1 MEDLTLDGREA
12 MSTFNRSI
20 PNGHIDLLK
29 QQSDAK
35 NDTEETTFANSGK
48 PSSHGIARQGVDKLK
63 DDAALEKAI
72 NAGVDDWMMEEQL
85 WNNQP
90 LQLRWFTF

>member
-20 PNGHIDLLK
+20 PAGHIDLLK

-35 NDTEETTFANSGK
+35 NDTEETTFSNSGK
-48 PSSHGIARQGVDKLK
+48 ASSHGIARQGVDKLK
-63 DDAALEKAI
+63 DDRALERAI
-72 NAGVDDWMMEEQL
+72 NADVNDWML
-85 WNNQP
+85 DD
-90 LQLRWFTF
+90 

>member
-20 PNGHIDLLK
+20 PAGHIDLLK

-48 PSSHGIARQGVDKLK
+48 ASSHGIARQYREAKQDNIELARLVHGD
-63 DDAALEKAI
+63 I
-72 NAGVDDWMMEEQL
+72 NDWML
-85 WNNQP
+85 DD
-90 LQLRWFTF
+90 